1 MPVTGPTELPPSK
14 RRAPTGR
21 PSRRKLDR
29 KAPPARVPAKAKE
42 AVDRLPDKVRA
53 RPDRKPTAPKDE
65 IEREDRRD
73 ANGLFTKGTK
83 PGPGR
88 PPGSPNKI
96 PKSIKEV
103 MRALSEGAIEVG
115 YPEPLT
121 GQPTT
126 GPVAHLLAE
135 KIVEGLNLPA
145 KDAHAYVKTMLE
157 YSIGRPK
164 TMEQGTGE
172 HLKQI
177 PRSGRRPQRRDR
189 RCPDRQGRGSG
200 TREVRLR
207 GRRPWRGRGSIG
219 TGRGSAFA
227 MPDLRW
233 LRPAGHRVWLA
244 NRAVR

>member
-1 MPVTGPTELPPSK
+1 
-14 RRAPTGR
+14 
-21 PSRRKLDR
+21 
-29 KAPPARVPAKAKE
+29 
-42 AVDRLPDKVRA
+42 VRA
-53 RPDRKPTAPKDE
+53 RTDRKPTAPKDE
-65 IEREDRRD
+65 IEREDKRD

-88 PPGSPNKI
+88 PAGSPNKI

-172 HLKQI
+172 DLKQI
-177 PRSGRRPQRRDR
+177 PRMIFLNKPKGSLAPDDGKMRPLRILGQVANEKGEIIDVASGKIIGTLESALEPASPTDGLGEGEDR
-189 RCPDRQGRGSG
+189 LELVEDLPPPCPTCGGCGRQGIGFGSQTEPCG
-200 TREVRLR
+200 DCGGAGRLR
-207 GRRPWRGRGSIG
+207 
-219 TGRGSAFA
+219 
-227 MPDLRW
+227 
-233 LRPAGHRVWLA
+233 
-244 NRAVR
+244 

>member
-1 MPVTGPTELPPSK
+1 MI
-14 RRAPTGR
+14 
-21 PSRRKLDR
+21 
-29 KAPPARVPAKAKE
+29 
-42 AVDRLPDKVRA
+42 LPDATSMMSPFSFATWLRIRSGRILPSSGA
-53 RPDRKPTAPKDE
+53 RESFGLLDK
-65 IEREDRRD
+65 RD

-172 HLKQI
+172 DLKQI
-177 PRSGRRPQRRDR
+177 PRMIFLPRARSRLWAPLASGRSWRALCPGACRRR
-189 RCPDRQGRGSG
+189 LPWLLQGL
-200 TREVRLR
+200 LR
-207 GRRPWRGRGSIG
+207 GAPFCRASFWR
-219 TGRGSAFA
+219 
-227 MPDLRW
+227 
-233 LRPAGHRVWLA
+233 AGQWA
-244 NRAVR
+244 PYAWMEAIP